1 MSVQSYRD
9 ARRNIPSQ
17 ELAKHRGKWVA
28 FSRDGTCVVASCKNL
43 ERLEKKIVAAGKDP
57 QEMVY
62 EFLTTEE
69 TMVGGAEI
77 L

>member
-1 MSVQSYRD
+1 M
-9 ARRNIPSQ
+9 
-17 ELAKHRGKWVA
+17 A

-43 ERLEKKIVAAGKDP
+43 ERLEQKIVAAGKDP
-57 QEMVY
+57 QDMVY